1 MPHKL
6 AGGAEKA
13 PEWGIAAATGLR
25 DDEGNQIVTAAAT
38 PPEVPFPSGDF
49 CFPRRIYM
57 PQINSGDTAWVL
69 ISTALVLVMTP
80 ALAFFYGGM
89 VRRKNALS
97 TLNLSFITIA
107 LVSLQWVLF
116 GYSFAFGKGGSAF
129 LGGLSYLG
137 LEGVGAD
144 PNPEYAATIP
154 HLAFMAFQ
162 MMFAIITP
170 ALITGAFVERV
181 KFKTY
186 ILFTLIWAT
195 LVYDP
200 VAHWVWGTGGFL
212 RNLGALDFA
221 GGTVVHIVA
230 GFSALAFAL
239 VIGKRAGFGKAPM
252 EPHNIPFTVLGA
264 GLLWMGWFG
273 FNGGSALAANGVA
286 VNALVTTNTAAA
298 AAALSWMLI
307 TWRQNKPSVLG
318 TVIGAVVG
326 LVAITPAAGYVS
338 PLAAIVI
345 GALASPISLLAIKV
359 RQKMGLDE
367 SLDVW
372 ACHGMG
378 GTWGALAT
386 GLFASKAVNP
396 AGADGLFYGN
406 PSQFLVQAGAAAV
419 SILFAFGTT
428 YLLARILKAT
438 VGLRVSHDEEE
449 VGLDISEHGEPA
461 YA

>member
-1 MPHKL
+1 MP
-6 AGGAEKA
+6 A
-13 PEWGIAAATGLR
+13 
-25 DDEGNQIVTAAAT
+25 
-38 PPEVPFPSGDF
+38 
-49 CFPRRIYM
+49 
-57 PQINSGDTAWVL
+57 INSGDTAWVL
-69 ISTALVLVMTP
+69 ISAALVLVMTP

-89 VRRKNALS
+89 VRRKNVLS

-107 LVSLQWVLF
+107 LISIQWVLL
-116 GYSFAFGKGGSAF
+116 GYSLAFGKGFGSLLGGFSF
-129 LGGLSYLG
+129 LGLQ
-137 LEGVGAD
+137 GVGAD
-144 PNPEYAATIP
+144 PNPDYAATIP
-154 HLAFMAFQ
+154 HLAFAAFQ

-181 KFKTY
+181 RFKAY
-186 ILFTLIWAT
+186 LIFILVWAT

-200 VAHWVWGTGGFL
+200 VAHWVWGAGGLL

-221 GGTVVHIVA
+221 GGTVVHVLA

-239 VIGKRAGFGKAPM
+239 VIGKRKGYGKSPM

-298 AAALSWMLI
+298 AAALSWMFI
-307 TWRQNKPSVLG
+307 SWRDNKPSVLG
-318 TVIGAVVG
+318 VVTGAVVG
-326 LVAITPAAGYVS
+326 LVAITPAAGFVT

-345 GALASPISLLAIKV
+345 GAVAAPISYSCIKL
-359 RQKMGLDE
+359 RKRWGLDE

-386 GLFASKAVNP
+386 GIFATKLVNS
-396 AGADGLFYGN
+396 AGADGLLAGH
-406 PSQFLVQAGAAAV
+406 PAQFLIQVAAV
-419 SILFAFGTT
+419 SISIVFAFGMT
-428 YLLARILKAT
+428 YAIARVLRRT
-438 VGLRVSHDEEE
+438 VGLRVTSNEEE